1 MGEGYDV
8 GQSYEGGE
16 SYDKRR
22 AVTGRA
28 MNGESYDGEGG
39 ERLLEGRGRTGRPHK
54 GKGGIGRRPLVVE
67 ERRGESS
74 SR

>member
-1 MGEGYDV
+1 MGED
-8 GQSYEGGE
+8 YEGGE
-16 SYDKRR
+16 SYDMRR
-22 AVTGRA
+22 TVTGMA
-28 MNGESYDGEGG
+28 MNGESSDGEGG

-54 GKGGIGRRPLVVE
+54 GKGRIGRRPLVVE